1 MAAGKREYV
10 EQALAYLVTKGGS
23 DLHLTTGSAPLVRV
37 HGSLVPIPG
46 TPELTSEDTQE
57 VLDSFLTDPEK
68 KQEFIADNEVD
79 FSFELADV
87 ARFRVNAYRQR
98 GSVSMVLRAIPFTI
112 RTIAELDLPAVVEKL
127 AAEERGLILVTGATG
142 SGKSTT
148 LASIIDHINASASK
162 HIVTIE
168 DPIEFL
174 HQDKRS
180 ILNQREVGADTTSF
194 SRALRRVL
202 RQDPD
207 VILIGEMR
215 DEETVHTALSAAE
228 TGHLVLSTLHTI
240 DAPETVNRIV
250 DFFPPHQQQQA
261 RAMVAGTLK
270 GIISQRLVPTP
281 DRRGRVAVCEVL
293 RMTGRAKDMIIDP
306 EQTGRLREVIAEGE
320 FYGMQTFDQALLH
333 HVQAGRVSMEDAMR
347 VATSPH
353 DFKLLVAS
361 EGRLT
366 TSMDDVGGGAEAPSE
381 PEPREPALAAA
392 AVAEAPRPVAPPAP
406 VSPRAPADGS
416 LPSVAPPGFG

>member
-174 HQDKRS
+174 YSNKKS
-180 ILNQREVGADTTSF
+180 IISQREIGVDTASF
-194 SRALRRVL
+194 GRALRRVL

-207 VILIGEMR
+207 VILIGEIR
-215 DEETVHTALSAAE
+215 DQETMEAALSAAE
-228 TGHLVLSTLHTI
+228 TGHLVLSTLHTLN
-240 DAPETVNRIV
+240 ASETISRVIGL
-250 DFFPPHQQQQA
+250 FPPHMQTQA
-261 RAMVAGTLK
+261 RFMLAGTLR
-270 GIISQRLVPTP
+270 GVIAQRLVPHV
-281 DRRGRVAVCEVL
+281 DGSRRVPVVEALVSTGRVRDLILEPS
-293 RMTGRAKDMIIDP
+293 RAEDLNRIIH
-306 EQTGRLREVIAEGE
+306 EGE
-320 FYGMQTFDQALLH
+320 YYGMQTFDQSLLH
-333 HVQAGRVSMEDAMR
+333 RVNQGLISMDEALK
-347 VATSPH
+347 VATHPSDMKLQSQTSVQSP
-353 DFKLLVAS
+353 
-361 EGRLT
+361 
-366 TSMDDVGGGAEAPSE
+366 
-381 PEPREPALAAA
+381 PAL
-392 AVAEAPRPVAPPAP
+392 
-406 VSPRAPADGS
+406 
-416 LPSVAPPGFG
+416 